1 MQNVNQQRNM
11 FVKKLFIAVLAM
23 LQMALMAPA
32 ILHAQEN
39 IQFFGSEPLAGE
51 QDKGRGLL
59 GCLDGWRQF
68 LSAFI
73 GYEGFVDYWRD
84 IFVLSWKWP
93 MYFADI
99 NNVEMQLNKSRYAV
113 MSAFMRCDTDRLA
126 SVTQA
131 YYKLEA
137 ELYFLR
143 HFVDVSGGILNFQTE
158 SRGNRNRFR
167 DEMLDYFVIRKES
180 ENPDQDKALFSGYFD
195 QFDGKYAGRAE
206 QYSGYGDDPI
216 YSDISSKFD
225 SLIKT
230 FKDFGHEAKELGGD
244 VAQAGADALKA
255 GKGALDA
262 GVNAFEHPLS
272 ALGDIASDLNSRFQ
286 VCPSAGHPD
295 ECKTIDEVAKA
306 AVSEAVEDAQK
317 FGKLSLTLVG
327 GVVAT
332 PIGIGKASVE
342 KIIDLVTEGGT
353 KVTPEEVAKITEE
366 LEKVSATQ
374 LERADM
380 LTRYELLY
388 GQVGGDGVIAITN
401 KMDQLMKILGP
412 EESLPKLEKAAECA
426 AFVQNSV
433 CSSL

>member
-1 MQNVNQQRNM
+1 M
-11 FVKKLFIAVLAM
+11 LAVI
-23 LQMALMAPA
+23 QMASLVPV
-32 ILHAQEN
+32 LVRAQEN

-51 QDKGRGLL
+51 QDKGRSLL

-68 LSAFI
+68 LSALI

-84 IFVLSWKWP
+84 IFILSWKWP

-143 HFVDVSGGILNFQTE
+143 HFVDVSGGFLNFQTE

-167 DEMLDYFVIRKES
+167 DDMLDYFKLRKES

-195 QFDGKYAGRAE
+195 QFEGQYANRAE

-216 YSDISSKFD
+216 YSDISTKFD
-225 SLIKT
+225 DLIKT

-244 VAQAGADALKA
+244 LAEAGGEVLEA
-255 GKGALDA
+255 GKGALKA
-262 GVNAFEHPLS
+262 GVNAFAHPLS
-272 ALGDIASDLNSRFQ
+272 TLGDIASDLNSRFQ
-286 VCPSAGHPD
+286 VCPASGHPD
-295 ECKTIDEVAKA
+295 ECKTIDEVAKDA
-306 AVSEAVEDAQK
+306 LNASIEGAQK
-317 FGKLSLTLVG
+317 FGELSVTLVG
-327 GVVAT
+327 GVIAT

-342 KIIDLVTEGGT
+342 KIIDLVANAGT

-366 LEKVSATQ
+366 LGKLSETQ
-374 LERADM
+374 EERADM

-388 GQVGGDGVIAITN
+388 GQVGGEGVTAVTN
-401 KMDQLMKILGP
+401 KMDELLKILGP
-412 EESLPKLEKAAECA
+412 AESLPKLEKAAKCA
-426 AFVQNSV
+426 AYVQNHV
-433 CSSL
+433 CSPL